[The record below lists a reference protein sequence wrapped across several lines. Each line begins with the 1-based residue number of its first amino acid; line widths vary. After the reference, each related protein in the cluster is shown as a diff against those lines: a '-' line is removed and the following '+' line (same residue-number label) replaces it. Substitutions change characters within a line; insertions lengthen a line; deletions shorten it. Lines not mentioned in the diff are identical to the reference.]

1 LQASSPDS
9 PRDLEHDVPVQ
20 ESEDLRDHGSQYYN
34 INYYTEHKTNPQNLL
49 LLLRNEIP
57 LFYQPE
63 KTLSS
68 VQKIHI
74 IPFPTQQ
81 RHRSTS
87 PPSRPH
93 LPSSKPSKFKP
104 TFQTPAIAKYPT
116 KHQNPSS
123 PSPTPSFYLIA
134 NTRVQSTQPNSAPSA
149 TGSLSRCQATHGS
162 LKGTLAPLILQLKS
176 LEIEI

>member
-63 KTLSS
+63 KALSS
-68 VQKIHI
+68 VQKKHI
-74 IPFPTQQ
+74 IPFPTQ
-81 RHRSTS
+81 
-87 PPSRPH
+87 
-93 LPSSKPSKFKP
+93 
-104 TFQTPAIAKYPT
+104 
-116 KHQNPSS
+116 
-123 PSPTPSFYLIA
+123 
-134 NTRVQSTQPNSAPSA
+134 
-149 TGSLSRCQATHGS
+149 
-162 LKGTLAPLILQLKS
+162 
-176 LEIEI
+176 